1 MTTSTEPRF
10 KSLDEIFEAKLSAD
24 EFIKAT
30 EEYHTWANYTEPR
43 FKSLGEIFEAELPPE
58 EFAKATEE
66 YHTWADK
73 QVGIYNDGTEVPG
86 ETSDKLKLV
95 GTGVVGVGATMTA
108 AGAGPFGAAVAAAGA
123 VVIAAGHVAKMNG
136 NDEMEDP
143 EFEMYRADPLTGETA
158 DVDAVGNS
166 DVTPIGRFPF
176 WNVAETDVVTEA
188 VGGHFFDNGGGELNS
203 NPELSQVDSLTGE
216 TTTTE
221 NIGGM
226 SGRVTFT
233 GGTGTLQ
240 SWRNGQLVTGDTY
253 ANPADNNWAFE
264 NNTDSICE
272 PETLSPVEFD
282 VAAPLLTDQAVIGDQ
297 LKADPSGFCEDLRWV
312 LPEQDLPFGCN

>member
-1 MTTSTEPRF
+1 MTTS
-10 KSLDEIFEAKLSAD
+10 
-24 EFIKAT
+24 
-30 EEYHTWANYTEPR
+30 TEPR

-58 EFAKATEE
+58 EFAKATKE

-143 EFEMYRADPLTGETA
+143 EFEMDQADPLTGETS
-158 DVDAVGNS
+158 DVDSVGNS

-176 WNVAETDVVTEA
+176 WDVAETDVVTEA
-188 VGGHFFDNGGGELNS
+188 VGGHFFDNGGGEFNS
-203 NPELSQVDSLTGE
+203 N
-216 TTTTE
+216 
-221 NIGGM
+221 
-226 SGRVTFT
+226 
-233 GGTGTLQ
+233 
-240 SWRNGQLVTGDTY
+240 
-253 ANPADNNWAFE
+253 
-264 NNTDSICE
+264 
-272 PETLSPVEFD
+272 PETLSPIDLNSAMVTD
-282 VAAPLLTDQAVIGDQ
+282 AYQHQNAPGADLIAGEPNQGMDRYQAQ
-297 LKADPSGFCEDLRWV
+297 REQYEV
-312 LPEQDLPFGCN
+312 LA